1 MSTTRGIRIL
11 VGTALASSV
20 ILLGGCSS
28 SGTTPAAATGGANPL
43 TGGLTSHSSSSSD
56 DSSTGGSSS
65 SSSDGSSTGGS
76 SSSSSDDSSTGGST
90 GGLGGS
96 DPGCSAAM
104 TDLTNGS
111 TTISNAAGNLGGAI
125 AAIKGIGDKLHAD
138 AGKSSNPAAA
148 AAINKL
154 GDDWVGMASQA
165 SSGKTPDMNAITSD
179 STAMITACS
188 G

>member
-43 TGGLTSHSSSSSD
+43 TGGLTSH
-56 DSSTGGSSS
+56 SS